1 LEKHG
6 WFVNC
11 PTIRP
16 RIVASVAVAS
26 HAISCLMLLAGSV
39 DAAGTADD
47 VLLLEHGGRVHGQW
61 QNRDKGPEDNY
72 VISLPDGGQLTLSPS
87 QVQRAIVEAP
97 RAIDHDELQPAW
109 GSGQVREH
117 WTKRHL
123 YIESRGYQRHAGR
136 WRVPQDIQVIE
147 ERQESDR
154 IEKDWL
160 RKLRQ
165 WRAMLTTDASREGYR
180 KIAAVTDPM
189 AVPAL
194 RQLLREERFRQP
206 KLLYIDVLGSIG
218 GSASALALVEAS
230 LQDPD
235 EEIFHAS
242 LAQLVRHRPP
252 HVIKPYVES
261 LTDEQNTRLNR
272 AAHALGRLGDQ
283 SVISPLIDV
292 LVTTHYVVLQP
303 KLKARTAT
311 FVNSAPQDANAPFSG
326 TGFSS
331 NQPPLVLV
339 HTYRNEEV
347 LASPDRAER
356 REFWIR
362 PAGMALLAGQPEP
375 AQRTERRCASRPTR
389 RRRLGSAKS

>member
-1 LEKHG
+1 MEKHG
-6 WFVNC
+6 LFVNRQ
-11 PTIRP
+11 PLGP
-16 RIVASVAVAS
+16 RIVAAIAVTS
-26 HAISCLMLLAGSV
+26 HAIGCLMLLVSFAG
-39 DAAGTADD
+39 AAWAADD
-47 VLLLEHGGRVHGQW
+47 VLLLEHGGRVHGHW

-72 VISLPDGGQLTLSPS
+72 VISLPDGGRLTLSPS
-87 QVQRAIVEAP
+87 QVQRAIVDDP
-97 RAIDHDELQPAW
+97 RAIDHAEPQPAW
-109 GSGQVREH
+109 GAGPVRGH
-117 WTKRHL
+117 WSTRHL

-147 ERQESDR
+147 ERQETDR
-154 IEKDWL
+154 IQKDWL

-165 WRAMLTTDASREGYR
+165 WRAMLATDASREGYR
-180 KIAAVTDPM
+180 HIAAVTDPM

-218 GSASALALVEAS
+218 CSASALVLVEAS

-235 EEIFHAS
+235 EEVFHAS
-242 LAQLVRHRPP
+242 LAQLVRNRPP

-261 LTDEQNTRLNR
+261 LTDDHNTRLNR

-311 FVNSAPQDANAPFSG
+311 FVNSASQDASAPLGG

-339 HTYRNEEV
+339 QTYRNEEV
-347 LASPDRAER
+347 LQALIVLSGVNLGFDQPAWRSWLANQNQRNAPNVDVR
-356 REFWIR
+356 R
-362 PAGMALLAGQPEP
+362 GQHD
-375 AQRTERRCASRPTR
+375 ARD
-389 RRRLGSAKS
+389 